1 MGQKYEFI
9 TYLCSKKNM
18 KITIIGSGNMGG
30 AIARGLAKGTF
41 FKEEDITCTARTE
54 ATLQKLRNT
63 NPNLNLLPD
72 NCKAIQGA
80 DIIVLAVKPWL
91 MQGVVEQ
98 IRTCTDLSAQTIV
111 SVAAGISCS
120 QLQEWFGAPAAIFR
134 VIPNTAVEV
143 LESMTF
149 ISAIRPQMPQLETI
163 EKIFSE
169 LGPVM
174 VVEEKQ
180 LAACTALA
188 SCGIAFAMRYIHASA
203 QGGVEIGVKAADA
216 QKIVEHTLIGAAK
229 LLLEKGTH
237 PAAEIDKVTTPGGI
251 TIRGL
256 NEMEHAG
263 FTSAVIRGLK
273 ACM

>member
-1 MGQKYEFI
+1 
-9 TYLCSKKNM
+9 
-18 KITIIGSGNMGG
+18 MGG
-30 AIARGLAKGTF
+30 AIARGLAKGSF
-41 FKEEDITCTARTE
+41 FAESDITCTAKTS
-54 ATLQKLRNT
+54 ATLQKLHAS
-63 NPNLNLLPD
+63 NPGFNLLPD
-72 NCKAIQGA
+72 NSKAVAGA

-91 MQGVVEQ
+91 MKEVVAE
-98 IRTCTDLSAQTIV
+98 IRTSVDLSTQTIV
-111 SVAAGISCS
+111 SVAAGITCGE
-120 QLQEWFGAPAAIFR
+120 LEEWFTATAEKGAASDAGTPPPAIFR
-134 VIPNTAVEV
+134 VIPNTAIEV

-149 ISAIRPQMPQLETI
+149 ISAGRQGLPQLETI
-163 EKIFSE
+163 EKIFRQ

-203 QGGVEIGVKAADA
+203 QGGVEIGVRAADA
-216 QKIVEHTLIGAAK
+216 QKIVEHTIIGAAR
-229 LLLEKGTH
+229 LLLEKGAH

-263 FTSAVIRGLK
+263 FTSAVIKGLK
-273 ACM
+273 ACV